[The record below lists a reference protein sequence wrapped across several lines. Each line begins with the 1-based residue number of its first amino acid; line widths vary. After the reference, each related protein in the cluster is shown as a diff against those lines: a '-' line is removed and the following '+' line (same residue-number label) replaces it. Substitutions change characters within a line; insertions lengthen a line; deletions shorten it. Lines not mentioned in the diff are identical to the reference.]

1 MHAAPAD
8 SDDPLTI
15 RAAAAAAG
23 EVPRGSGSPNLTPCM
38 QISTDS
44 GSSSALCISAI
55 IPGGDP
61 RSIILG
67 NNFMRSWFTVYTYDV
82 ASRAA
87 HVGFGAAAA
96 MASSKRCGRIWTVKS
111 SDGCPRRGHV
121 LHPNVFGCFQEL
133 PGDSNRACLVR

>member
-8 SDDPLTI
+8 SVEFPMSHTQPQQLK
-15 RAAAAAAG
+15 RC
-23 EVPRGSGSPNLTPCM
+23 PRFGVQGDFNFVSWL

-61 RSIILG
+61 RAIILG

-96 MASSKRCGRIWTVKS
+96 MASSKRCGRV
-111 SDGCPRRGHV
+111 
-121 LHPNVFGCFQEL
+121 
-133 PGDSNRACLVR
+133 

>member
-8 SDDPLTI
+8 WVGPVAFY
-15 RAAAAAAG
+15 AAAFH
-23 EVPRGSGSPNLTPCM
+23 EVPCSL

-44 GSSSALCISAI
+44 GASSALCISAI

-61 RSIILG
+61 RAIILG

-96 MASSKRCGRIWTVKS
+96 MASSKRCG
-111 SDGCPRRGHV
+111 GCWAAQAAPV
-121 LHPNVFGCFQEL
+121 AFAAAFAPKCIDCFCCAS
-133 PGDSNRACLVR
+133 PVDDIRACAG